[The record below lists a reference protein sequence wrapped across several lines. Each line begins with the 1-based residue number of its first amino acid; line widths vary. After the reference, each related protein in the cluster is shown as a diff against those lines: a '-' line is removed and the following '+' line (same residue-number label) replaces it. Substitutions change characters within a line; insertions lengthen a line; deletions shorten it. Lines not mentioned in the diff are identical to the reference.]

1 MIGMHSTARPFGSI
15 AVGLAVLGL
24 SSLLPAQAQAQAQA
38 FKCPAPQDQQGPGV
52 LKETAVQISRTAD
65 LLASGD
71 EVNRVPEIVD
81 GLRKRHPDVRN
92 VELVN
97 YLLTAYCPVVAR
109 MSGLGDAEKMSRL
122 NRFASQ
128 ASQVIYQR

>member
-24 SSLLPAQAQAQAQA
+24 SSLLPAQAQA
-38 FKCPAPQDQQGPGV
+38 FECPAPQDQQGPGV

>member
-1 MIGMHSTARPFGSI
+1 M
-15 AVGLAVLGL
+15 
-24 SSLLPAQAQAQAQA
+24 
-38 FKCPAPQDQQGPGV
+38 